1 MHQLSQTEVEDVHDS
16 RLQRKASSLPI
27 SVIVATRNES
37 RNLPRCLQSL
47 SNFGEVYVVDSQSTD
62 STPQIA
68 QEHGAKLVDFHY
80 RGGWPKKRQW
90 ALNTLSFA
98 NDWILL
104 LDADESISTEL
115 ESEIGRAIGNPALS
129 GYYVS
134 LQMIFLGRSLHHCGA
149 SFQKLCLFRRGQG
162 HFECRLKDQDI
173 SMCDMEVHEHVVVE
187 GRTAKLK
194 SRIEHHNVESLS
206 RYIQKHNEYSNWE
219 SHVLS
224 DHAQNDGE
232 LQPSLFGAQ
241 AQRRR
246 WLKEKLFRL
255 PGSPVLLFLYRY
267 LFRLGFLDGVPGL
280 IYCSF
285 QAIQM
290 FHTKAKLY
298 ELQTVLPAKKG

>member
-1 MHQLSQTEVEDVHDS
+1 MHQLSQTEAEEVHDP
-16 RLQRKASSLPI
+16 RPQRKAGSLPV

-47 SNFGEVYVVDSQSTD
+47 SNFGEVYVVDSQSADT
-62 STPQIA
+62 TPQIA
-68 QEHGAKLVDFHY
+68 QQYGAKLVDFHY

-90 ALNTLSFA
+90 ALDTLPFA

-104 LDADESISTEL
+104 LDADESISSQL
-115 ESEIGRAIGNPALS
+115 ESEIGRAIGNPAIA
-129 GYYVS
+129 GYYAS
-134 LQMIFLGRSLHHCGA
+134 LQMIFLGRELRHCGA
-149 SFQKLCLFRRGQG
+149 SFQKLCLFRRGKG

-173 SMCDMEVHEHVVVE
+173 SMCDMEVHEHVMVE
-187 GRTAKLK
+187 GRAAKLK
-194 SRIEHHNVESLS
+194 GRIEHHNVESLF

-219 SHVLS
+219 ADVLS
-224 DHAQNDGE
+224 HHAQNDGQM
-232 LQPSLFGAQ
+232 QPSLFGAQ

-246 WLKEKLFRL
+246 WFKKKLFRL

-267 LFRLGFLDGVPGL
+267 LFRLGFLDGLPGL

-298 ELQTVLPAKKG
+298 ESQVGFGKKKG